1 MGYYEYVVDTLLG
14 YNKKEAIWL
23 NVQIHI
29 ANALTVLAVTIVLAL
44 RTNVIVRLSAMNLL
58 KNRIL
63 F

>member
-1 MGYYEYVVDTLLG
+1 MNMLLDTLLG

-23 NVQIHI
+23 NVQIRT
-29 ANALTVLAVTIVLAL
+29 ANALTVHAETIVLAL
-44 RTNVIVRLSAMNLL
+44 RTNVIVRQSAMNLL

>member
-1 MGYYEYVVDTLLG
+1 MNMLLDTLLG

-23 NVQIHI
+23 NVQIRT
-29 ANALTVLAVTIVLAL
+29 ANASTVHAGTIVLAL
-44 RTNVIVRLSAMNLL
+44 RTNVIVRQSAMNLL